1 MQSHA
6 DARANALKSHDN
18 AVLICPFAI
27 IEAWR
32 WALQPTYMAAQFPQV
47 MAKPI
52 PHVGYTRL
60 HLFDVVLAYRIVEQ
74 NVLVFYIFNKAAV
87 LSR

>member
-6 DARANALKSHDN
+6 DARANALESHDN

-32 WALQPTYMAAQFPQV
+32 WALQPTDMAAQFPQV

-60 HLFDVVLAYRIVEQ
+60 HLFDVVLTDGLVKQ
-74 NVLVFYIFNKAAV
+74 DVLIFYIIHKITGV
-87 LSR
+87 GR